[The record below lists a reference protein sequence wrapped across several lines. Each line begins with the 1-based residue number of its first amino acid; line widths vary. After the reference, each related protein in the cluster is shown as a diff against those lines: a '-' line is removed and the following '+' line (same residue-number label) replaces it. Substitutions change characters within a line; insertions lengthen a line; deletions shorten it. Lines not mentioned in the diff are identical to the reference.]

1 MQTRVPRVLR
11 AGVVSCDRPAQQSG
25 SAFIELSFVV
35 LTLFVLLVGT
45 VELTLL
51 LLDYNRL
58 TKNVRDAAHF
68 LSSQALDPAT
78 AVWLPTSTAL
88 GVAYGGGSLE
98 QIVANLVHCGWEAPC
113 ANPAD
118 GQSQVTAELCRD
130 HDGLS
135 YAIVQAEYPHPFT
148 LWPDRLRTVFGE
160 SITLRASAL
169 SRITSLAGDNHT
181 ATACQR

>member
-1 MQTRVPRVLR
+1 VDADSRCR
-11 AGVVSCDRPAQQSG
+11 SAQQSG

-58 TKNVRDAAHF
+58 SKNVRDAAQF
-68 LSSQALDPAT
+68 LSSQAIAPST
-78 AVWLPTSTAL
+78 AAWLPTSTSL
-88 GVAYGGGSLE
+88 GVAYGGESRD

-135 YAIVQAEYPHPFT
+135 YAMVQAEYPHPFT
-148 LWPDRLRTVFGE
+148 LWPERLRPVFGE

-169 SRITSLAGDNHT
+169 TRITSLAGDNRVA
-181 ATACQR
+181 ATCQR

>member
-1 MQTRVPRVLR
+1 MHARVPLSPRVD
-11 AGVVSCDRPAQQSG
+11 AGSRCRCAQQSG

-58 TKNVRDAAHF
+58 TKNVRDAAQF
-68 LSSQALDPAT
+68 LSSQAIDPAT
-78 AVWLPTSTAL
+78 AAWLPTSTAL

-98 QIVANLVHCGWEAPC
+98 QIVANLVHCGREAPC
-113 ANPAD
+113 ANPPD
-118 GQSQVTAELCRD
+118 GQSQVTAEFCRD

-148 LWPDRLRTVFGE
+148 LWPERLRTVFGE
-160 SITLRASAL
+160 SITLRASAMT
-169 SRITSLAGDNHT
+169 RIASLAGDNR
-181 ATACQR
+181 AGTACQR